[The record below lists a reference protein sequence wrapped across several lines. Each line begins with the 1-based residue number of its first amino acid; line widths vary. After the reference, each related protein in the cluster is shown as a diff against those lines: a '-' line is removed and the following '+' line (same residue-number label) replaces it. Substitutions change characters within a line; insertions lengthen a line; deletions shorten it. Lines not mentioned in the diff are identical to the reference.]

1 MKSSSLENGTLANA
15 GVYEDDLDSDE
26 ELVSEEEF
34 ENFNNEDSED
44 DEDSNNESKTAKS
57 QLAEIPFDTLLNAQ
71 RDLLKEQQKTK
82 DNDRK
87 NMKHTEKVDQKIFGE
102 RKKHAPQ
109 ELSSKKPVSRFREV
123 ISEPKKFTRDPRFDS
138 LSGNL
143 SKDKVKKN
151 YGFLNE
157 YRVSEIQQLRDE
169 LKICKDQERAESIRQ
184 TLKSLLSK
192 MERHLEEERAE
203 RVMHEFR
210 AQEKERVKEGKK
222 PFYLKRNEQKKLI
235 QMDKYKS
242 MEGTKAL
249 DKYIEKKRRRRAQ
262 KEKKHLPRARPSA
275 NSQNK

>member
-82 DNDRK
+82 IDRK
-87 NMKHTEKVDQKIFGE
+87 NMKHTEKVD
-102 RKKHAPQ
+102 
-109 ELSSKKPVSRFREV
+109 
-123 ISEPKKFTRDPRFDS
+123 KKFLAKERNTPLKNCQVKNQFLVFAKFDS